1 MIEPVNLKYG
11 FQTSRYGRDIFSS
24 SLHMSAEAK

>member
-11 FQTSRYGRDIFSS
+11 FQTLRYGRDIFYP
-24 SLHMSAEAK
+24 SLHMAAEAK